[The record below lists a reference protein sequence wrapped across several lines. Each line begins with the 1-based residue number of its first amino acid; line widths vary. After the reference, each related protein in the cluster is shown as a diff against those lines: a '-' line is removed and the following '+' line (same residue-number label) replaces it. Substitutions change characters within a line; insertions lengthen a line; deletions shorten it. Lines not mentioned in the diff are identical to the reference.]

1 MDSICP
7 QDDAGGRTPT
17 PRKDS
22 PASEIMLEG
31 SSSAAY
37 VTSGA
42 ETPGRI
48 SRSAMRVREAPD
60 RRAADT

>member
-7 QDDAGGRTPT
+7 QEDAGGRTPT

-22 PASEIMLEG
+22 PASAIMFEG
-31 SSSAAY
+31 TSSAAY

-48 SRSAMRVREAPD
+48 SRSAMRVRVAPD
-60 RRAADT
+60 SRAAAT